1 MKAESTHI
9 ALQDLMSRKETLT
22 VSDFMSLFPDDPA
35 PTVYSRIRSLTES
48 GKIIPIGKG
57 LYTSTHKPPYRP
69 VISPWMKEI
78 HKMLVGGCEGI
89 SHCITERDGNLFIYA
104 AKEDIPSIRAGLMHW
119 DGKVIT
125 ESQLKHFPGELEGF
139 IVLAKLVSDSPIL
152 LEEGIT
158 VPSIEKDLVDRIC
171 DRRRKPDFLAIQKL
185 MEVYPVNKNR
195 LNRFA
200 ARRGVDKQVSAVL
213 DGLDRNRIRMIDRVQ
228 RKLASLPVTKAWVFG
243 SFARGEETPESDLD
257 LLVDYDKTAG
267 ISLLDVVRYKLDL
280 ENAIGRDV
288 DLIENGSLKPFAV
301 PSAEREK
308 YLVYER

>member
-1 MKAESTHI
+1 M
-9 ALQDLMSRKETLT
+9 
-22 VSDFMSLFPDDPA
+22 
-35 PTVYSRIRSLTES
+35 
-48 GKIIPIGKG
+48 
-57 LYTSTHKPPYRP
+57 
-69 VISPWMKEI
+69 
-78 HKMLVGGCEGI
+78 
-89 SHCITERDGNLFIYA
+89 
-104 AKEDIPSIRAGLMHW
+104 
-119 DGKVIT
+119 
-125 ESQLKHFPGELEGF
+125 
-139 IVLAKLVSDSPIL
+139 
-152 LEEGIT
+152 
-158 VPSIEKDLVDRIC
+158 DRIC

>member
-9 ALQDLMSRKETLT
+9 ALQDLMSRKETLM
-22 VSDFMSLFPDDPA
+22 VSDFMSLFPDDPT

-139 IVLAKLVSDSPIL
+139 IVLAKLVSDSPVL

-171 DRRRKPDFLAIQKL
+171 DRRRKPDFLAVQKL

-200 ARRGVDKQVSAVL
+200 ARRGADKQVAAVL
-213 DGLDRNRIRMIDRVQ
+213 NGLDRNRIRMIDRVQ

-280 ENAIGRDV
+280 ENAIGREV